1 MAIRDETDPQR
12 LAFLKF
18 NQVLGEFQSGP
29 GEEGCYFEAIGAMKG
44 VIDLALELYKRGY
57 VVNIVSM
64 AQAFSSLMISLPD
77 NQTPE
82 ALARIKE
89 VLDGTNAILG
99 KTKKR

>member
-44 VIDLALELYKRGY
+44 VNDLAKQLLKR
-57 VVNIVSM
+57 
-64 AQAFSSLMISLPD
+64 
-77 NQTPE
+77 
-82 ALARIKE
+82 K
-89 VLDGTNAILG
+89 
-99 KTKKR
+99 